1 MFTAQQRRTLS
12 PAKFG
17 QPSLHK
23 YPVDTRGRA
32 RAALAYST
40 TQYRRGNLS
49 AAAMAAIHAKAHA
62 RLAR

>member
-1 MFTAQQRRTLS
+1 MFSAQQRRTLAPS
-12 PAKFG
+12 KFG

-32 RAALAYST
+32 RAAISYST
-40 TQYRRGNLS
+40 HQNRIGNLS
-49 AAAMAAIHAKAHA
+49 DSAMRAIHAKAHA